1 MQNFSNWLVNGP
13 YSMKKISSYG
23 YISRINLIEKVLNI
37 KVSQIQSKEI
47 ENIIAGSI
55 NSSIFPNKSQKQLN
69 DLKCALRKFIQFKKT
84 SKS

>member
-47 ENIIAGSI
+47 ENIIA
-55 NSSIFPNKSQKQLN
+55 
-69 DLKCALRKFIQFKKT
+69 
-84 SKS
+84 